1 MSLTEYLSIPFLISL
16 GITLLLVGIVG
27 MFFTQ
32 RLQEQNHKI
41 NSIIGL
47 VTTMAEEMNYLRA
60 KTAANPNIELNNKE
74 GGSASEFASASKSEE
89 LLLVSDGEDD
99 DSDESD
105 DDEDDE
111 DDEDDDEETEA
122 EAEQD
127 DELLDISE
135 VKDSSENVK
144 LINIFSSLSNDEVE
158 ISNLNE
164 IYDNADDDSSDSDS
178 EELVSVSNE
187 TINLVELD
195 SNTDID
201 INALNSSLINRD
213 EKVLSIDLNT
223 VDYKKFS
230 ITQLRNIVSEKGLSD
245 DPTKLKKNDL
255 IKLLEG

>member
-1 MSLTEYLSIPFLISL
+1 MSFTEYLSIPFLISL
-16 GITLLLVGIVG
+16 GITLLLIGIVG

-74 GGSASEFASASKSEE
+74 GGSASAFASEAEE

-105 DDEDDE
+105 DDDD
-111 DDEDDDEETEA
+111 DDDDDEEG
-122 EAEQD
+122 D

-164 IYDNADDDSSDSDS
+164 IYDDDDASSDSDS
-178 EELVSVSNE
+178 EELVSNSNE

-201 INALNSSLINRD
+201 MNALNSSLINRD